1 MSAFLNIKNRE
12 ERDKMIDDY
21 LALKERIKKRNME
34 ERMGLM
40 DHRRDLEENFEPVVA
55 SNAKMAKEIVD
66 ELIPIANELREVNNN
81 KTKLFTTPQIGIKRD
96 INSQPKRRLKD
107 NHFGPNAEA
116 FLSAYLNPDTRN
128 KQVDTTFGI
137 RYENG
142 PWMIGN
148 KQIKFEGD
156 DIKIDGEI
164 YEGTDGLWSL
174 ITSKTPKNYTQ
185 TDLERYKELLH
196 ETSAMHQHYDSK
208 SSYPRASGG
217 KKWTRILRPIWQE
230 FESIG
235 SIPQQSRSDKG
246 DDADSLD
253 GTPVIN
259 DDGDDDNENVT
270 SKSYLDADNSDDEYF
285 HSASE
290 GGDGIKMYL
299 QKHGRCFGLQKCD
312 GNGMKLTPRPT
323 LPGIR
328 GNGLYVR
335 VGSGIYEGHGLI
347 LGPQSPFKNIPL
359 LGWIL

>member
-1 MSAFLNIKNRE
+1 MSSFLNIKDRE

-21 LALKERIKKRNME
+21 LALKERLKKKSME
-34 ERMGLM
+34 ERMGLI

-55 SNAKMAKEIVD
+55 SNAKMTKEIVD
-66 ELIPIANELREVNNN
+66 ELVPIANELREVN
-81 KTKLFTTPQIGIKRD
+81 KARVFTTPQIGIKRD

-107 NHFGPNAEA
+107 NNFGPNAEA
-116 FLSAYLNPDTRN
+116 FLSAYLNPDTRD

-148 KQIKFEGD
+148 KQIKIQGD

-196 ETSAMHQHYDSK
+196 ETSAMHQHYDARDP
-208 SSYPRASGG
+208 YPRASGG

-235 SIPQQSRSDKG
+235 SIPQQSSADV
-246 DDADSLD
+246 DSLD

-259 DDGDDDNENVT
+259 DHDDDENVT
-270 SKSYLDADNSDDEYF
+270 SKSDGDDDDDDYNF

-312 GNGMKLTPRPT
+312 GNGLKLTPRPT

-347 LGPQSPFKNIPL
+347 LGPRSPFKNIPI
-359 LGWIL
+359 LGWLI